1 MITSERGQSTVLV
14 MGLMVLC
21 FAVAGVAVD
30 GTRAFIFRRSLQN
43 AADAAAQAGA
53 SQLDVSV
60 YYKSTG
66 RDVMLDERQARLAAE
81 GSLSLRGIPVSA
93 TFTIDGSS
101 VQIVLRSEVKTS
113 FLSLIGIGELP
124 VAVESRAE
132 PIAGE

>member
-60 YYKSTG
+60 YYNSTG

-81 GSLSLRGIPVSA
+81 GSLNLRGIPVSA